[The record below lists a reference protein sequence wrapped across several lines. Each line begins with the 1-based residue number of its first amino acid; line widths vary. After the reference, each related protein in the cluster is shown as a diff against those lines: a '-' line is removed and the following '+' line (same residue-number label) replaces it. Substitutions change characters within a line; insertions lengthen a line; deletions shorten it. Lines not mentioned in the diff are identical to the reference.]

1 MGWRWVL
8 EWRKCDT
15 LMALPSSG
23 SEAFSGPLEWQQQ
36 QKWPQ
41 QKQKQEKK
49 KTANIYSYVFQGERI
64 KNNYLYFS
72 LMYIR

>member
-1 MGWRWVL
+1 MCLHKRQVGGSGFKWGWRWVL

-36 QKWPQ
+36 QKWQ
-41 QKQKQEKK
+41 QQ
-49 KTANIYSYVFQGERI
+49 
-64 KNNYLYFS
+64 
-72 LMYIR
+72 

>member
-41 QKQKQEKK
+41 QKQKQEMEKH
-49 KTANIYSYVFQGERI
+49 F
-64 KNNYLYFS
+64 
-72 LMYIR
+72 